1 MDIKESA
8 LAADRLLNDDVF
20 KEAVS
25 ELRKGA
31 LEALISVPATDTD
44 AIRDKQALVRALD
57 SLEGK
62 LRAVI
67 TASKLPKRNAAA

>member
-1 MDIKESA
+1 MDIKESS
-8 LAADRLLNDDVF
+8 LAADRILNDEVF

-31 LEALISVPATDTD
+31 LEALLSVAATDAD
-44 AIRDKQALVRALD
+44 AIRDNQALVRALD

-62 LRAVI
+62 LRGVV
-67 TASKLPKRNAAA
+67 TASKLTKRKAAA